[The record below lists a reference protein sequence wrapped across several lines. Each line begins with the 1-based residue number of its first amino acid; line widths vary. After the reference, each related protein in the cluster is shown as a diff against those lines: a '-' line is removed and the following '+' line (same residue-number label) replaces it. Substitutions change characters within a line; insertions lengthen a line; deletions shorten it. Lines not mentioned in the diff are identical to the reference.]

1 MKKIKIVGLGCMAA
15 LVLCGCQKP
24 KETVESQSETP
35 AIGTTEGA
43 QETTPATA
51 PEAPDTL
58 AITEG
63 KLTWKDTGAEGYR
76 IYKGSSRLAD
86 DFTAVDFRVPADDL
100 LFNLP
105 AEVRVPPAA
114 DLPSGATPLITKS
127 ERER

>member
-86 DFTAVDFRVPADDL
+86 DFTAVEGAL
-100 LFNLP
+100 LWQQSMAVWN
-105 AEVRVPPAA
+105 RN
-114 DLPSGATPLITKS
+114 
-127 ERER
+127 